1 MQEPLIIEAAINGGT
16 PKERNRHVPRTV
28 DEVVA
33 SAVACAEMG
42 ATIVHS
48 HTDDPNFGGPARH
61 QSADLIR
68 AWGAVQEIHPG
79 VLFYP
84 TVFAEGAGHGIE
96 ERYAHVDEIR
106 QAGLLGL
113 APLEAGTM
121 NAIGLV
127 GGASQEFERG
137 DLVYQFT
144 LADIEFQAAYGR
156 RHGVPSSVSIF
167 EPGWLRLV
175 LRMRADSKLPQGA
188 MIKLY
193 FGGEDL
199 LFGLPPSEQ
208 SLDAYLSMLDGTD
221 LPWLV
226 GVQGGD
232 VAELGLAEAAI
243 KRGGHVR
250 VGLEDYRGPREP
262 TNEELVAEIVSLAG
276 AAHRPV
282 ATTDDAAQILNRSR
296 KEPNQK

>member
-1 MQEPLIIEAAINGGT
+1 M
-16 PKERNRHVPRTV
+16 
-28 DEVVA
+28 
-33 SAVACAEMG
+33 
-42 ATIVHS
+42 
-48 HTDDPNFGGPARH
+48 
-61 QSADLIR
+61 
-68 AWGAVQEIHPG
+68 
-79 VLFYP
+79 
-84 TVFAEGAGHGIE
+84 
-96 ERYAHVDEIR
+96 
-106 QAGLLGL
+106 LGL

-226 GVQGGD
+226 GIQGGD